1 MYQTGMF
8 HEIEVEQYVKEM
20 YKVTL
25 IDKFEIHS
33 PSKILLHRL
42 KAFLVFNS
50 LRTLANSELNP

>member
-1 MYQTGMF
+1 MF